1 MDRTTVIRRGGGR
14 LWAAGWSAGWAAV
27 LLLALMALVAG
38 CGERPDRR
46 AAGGAADAEAE
57 AARWTAVSDSL
68 WQAVGCAQALPETF
82 SANYQLGFKE
92 RPASGAAGKSVRLSG
107 QVRLSAEGVLWLS
120 AGMFGL
126 EAFRIWLKQ
135 DSIWIVNRMEA
146 TADVYALSVWR
157 HRWPFLALGAQAER
171 RFVTAV
177 LLGLIPDQLQRAEV
191 VYMERRPA
199 AAGGAEVLRFG
210 LQPAAGQATAWTGL
224 LVCDVESGN
233 YRLQGLYWLM
243 PEALGFEQPLQT
255 VGAALPAAAAAALDG
270 AVLSLRCP
278 TADSRRLDW
287 RRPDGSGVE
296 IQLDYNRQKWNEA
309 VEVSTDL
316 PKKYTLRYAE

>member
-1 MDRTTVIRRGGGR
+1 M
-14 LWAAGWSAGWAAV
+14 AGLAAV
-27 LLLALMALVAG
+27 LLSALMVG
-38 CGERPDRR
+38 CGERAGRR
-46 AAGGAADAEAE
+46 APGGAAGGAEDAEAE
-57 AARWTAVSDSL
+57 AGRWAAVSDSL
-68 WQAVGCAQALPETF
+68 WREVGRAQALPATF

-92 RPASGAAGKSVRLSG
+92 RPASGAGGKSVRLSG
-107 QVRLSAEGVLWLS
+107 QVRLASDGVLWLS

-146 TADVYALSVWR
+146 TAEVYALSVWR
-157 HRWPFLALGAQAER
+157 NRWPFLALGAQAER

-177 LLGLIPDQLQRAEV
+177 LLGLIPEPLQRAEV

-210 LQPAAGQATAWTGL
+210 LQPAAGQASAWTGL
-224 LVCDVESGN
+224 LVCDVEAGN
-233 YRLQGLYWLM
+233 YRLQGLYWLL
-243 PEALGFEQPLQT
+243 PETMGFVQPLQT
-255 VGAALPAAAAAALDG
+255 VGKALPAAAAAALDG

-278 TADSRRLDW
+278 TPDSRQLSW
-287 RRPDGSGVE
+287 RSSEASGVE
-296 IQLDYNRQKWNEA
+296 IQLDYSKQKWNEP

>member
-1 MDRTTVIRRGGGR
+1 M
-14 LWAAGWSAGWAAV
+14 
-27 LLLALMALVAG
+27 LLSALMALVAG
-38 CGERPDRR
+38 CGERSGRR
-46 AAGGAADAEAE
+46 AADGALEAEAE
-57 AARWTAVSDSL
+57 AGRWAAVSDSL
-68 WQAVGCAQALPETF
+68 WREVGRAQALPATF

-92 RPASGAAGKSVRLSG
+92 QPAGGAGGKSVRLSG
-107 QVRLSAEGVLWLS
+107 QVRLSSDSVLWLS

-157 HRWPFLALGAQAER
+157 NRWPFLAWGAQAEQ

-177 LLGLIPDQLQRAEV
+177 LLGLIPEPLQMAEV

-210 LQPAAGQATAWTGL
+210 LQPAAGQATVRPGL
-224 LVCDVESGN
+224 LVCDVEAGN
-233 YRLQGLYWLM
+233 YRLQGLYWLL
-243 PEALGFEQPLQT
+243 PETMGFEQPLQT
-255 VGAALPAAAAAALDG
+255 VGKALPAAAAAALDG

-278 TADSRRLDW
+278 TADSRRLSW
-287 RRPDGSGVE
+287 RASDASGVE
-296 IQLDYNRQKWNEA
+296 IQLDYNRQKWNEP